1 MRQQLGL
8 LYQNFELVLYTH
20 ILGVLFQERTAHLR
34 RCNLW
39 PQFYQV
45 NVRCCTVSGKGGGL
59 QEDLRCHDSSSA
71 IRLDPR
77 LGKQEEI
84 AVY

>member
-8 LYQNFELVLYTH
+8 LYQNFELVLYTR

-39 PQFYQV
+39 SQFCQV
-45 NVRCCTVSGKGGGL
+45 NVRCCTVSGKGGAYMKIFGAMIPVL
-59 QEDLRCHDSSSA
+59 
-71 IRLDPR
+71 RLDLIR
-77 LGKQEEI
+77 VWANRRRFVVG
-84 AVY
+84 